1 MVPRVFFYLRVPYLR
16 RATIYYST
24 REPTYLADHPHIIFF
39 AMSNNKGG
47 RGEEG
52 AIPSKFQV
60 WKLAARPHTLTA
72 SVVPV
77 VVGYALALRMI
88 RDHPEIL
95 LGHPTTATTSTTTGM
110 LLLLPL
116 IPSIQFAAFACL
128 IQISTN
134 LHNDYADF
142 AKGADTHE
150 RVGQARATQ
159 RGWLT
164 PHETCRGCVLCLCAA
179 AYVGVRHLIPLVS
192 PPGDI
197 AGGPSSCS
205 ADDVG
210 LGLDLGGRWGGG
222 GHRYDPVMVA
232 VVLSSMFNAV
242 AYTGGPFPLGY
253 VGLGDVSIGYS
264 GLGDV
269 FVFAYFGI
277 VATMGVPYLCLTR
290 AMMSTTSAAAE
301 ACLLVDPSPA
311 MMWHMLLPSFLHS
324 LPVGCLATAIIVV
337 NNLRD
342 RHTDVRAGKRTTAVR
357 FGERFARIEYLV
369 LVVMSY
375 AFCACSCWWCQLLR
389 SSSSSSS
396 SAAASR
402 SSTTMAWWTALLPL
416 ASFPVA
422 LPQLRAV
429 AFGGKDGQALND
441 HVGGTARLQ
450 MVYCVLL
457 AAGLAISSSSSS

>member
-1 MVPRVFFYLRVPYLR
+1 
-16 RATIYYST
+16 
-24 REPTYLADHPHIIFF
+24 
-39 AMSNNKGG
+39 
-47 RGEEG
+47 
-52 AIPSKFQV
+52 
-60 WKLAARPHTLTA
+60 
-72 SVVPV
+72 

-290 AMMSTTSAAAE
+290 AMTSTTSAAAE

-396 SAAASR
+396 SSSAASR

-457 AAGLAISSSSSS
+457 AAGLAISSSSS

>member
-1 MVPRVFFYLRVPYLR
+1 
-16 RATIYYST
+16 
-24 REPTYLADHPHIIFF
+24 
-39 AMSNNKGG
+39 
-47 RGEEG
+47 
-52 AIPSKFQV
+52 
-60 WKLAARPHTLTA
+60 
-72 SVVPV
+72 

-95 LGHPTTATTSTTTGM
+95 LGHHLTKTTTSTTGM
-110 LLLLPL
+110 LLLPL
-116 IPSIQFAAFACL
+116 MPSIQFAAFACL

-164 PHETCRGCVLCLCAA
+164 PYETCRGCVLCLCAA
-179 AYVGVRHLIPLVS
+179 AYVGVRHLIPLAVS
-192 PPGDI
+192 PGDI

-205 ADDVG
+205 ADDVVVGLLG
-210 LGLDLGGRWGGG
+210 LGDRFLWG
-222 GHRYDPVMVA
+222 HHCDPVMVA

-253 VGLGDVSIGYS
+253 VGLGNVSIGYS

-290 AMMSTTSAAAE
+290 AMMSTAAAAE
-301 ACLLVDPSPA
+301 ACLLVDSSPA
-311 MMWHMLLPSFLHS
+311 MLWHMLRPSFLHS

-357 FGERFARIEYLV
+357 FGEKFARVEYLV
-369 LVVMSY
+369 LVFGSY
-375 AFCACSCWWCQLLR
+375 AFCACSCWWCLLR
-389 SSSSSSS
+389 SSSS
-396 SAAASR
+396 AAAR
-402 SSTTMAWWTALLPL
+402 STTMAWTALLPL

-457 AAGLAISSSSSS
+457 AVGLVISSLS